1 MNEFLW
7 GALAMSGW
15 LAGLFFLKFWR
26 VTRDRLFVLFF
37 LAFWMLALNWL
48 VLALIPS
55 VPETRHQVF
64 ILRLSAFVLIIVGI
78 VDKNRR
84 SRAHEARSTATRRP

>member
-1 MNEFLW
+1 MNQFLW

-26 VTRDRLFVLFF
+26 VSGDRLFMFFF
-37 LAFWMLALNWL
+37 LAFSMLALNWL
-48 VLALIPS
+48 GLALVPS
-55 VPETRHQVF
+55 VAETRHQVF
-64 ILRLSAFVLIIVGI
+64 ILRLLAFVLIIVGV

-84 SRAHEARSTATRRP
+84 SRPLGARSAGRRRS